1 MPKRIL
7 RNALL
12 MAAVTFLMALGL
24 LFYIRSTG
32 PLPGGGAPGSVL
44 LHDGVYTSAQQGY
57 LSEVTVTVAISG
69 GRVASVEADAA
80 GETGPRRAGRRPA
93 GRRADRDRLG
103 PRGGRGGGQHLHQP
117 GRPGR
122 DGGLPGPGGRRLTR

>member
-80 GETGPRRAGRRPA
+80 GETPA
-93 GRRADRDRLG
+93 F
-103 PRGGRGGGQHLHQP
+103 
-117 GRPGR
+117 
-122 DGGLPGPGGRRLTR
+122 GGLAAAQLAAELTETGSAHGVDAVAGSTYTSQAVLAGMEDCLAQAAAG

>member
-80 GETGPRRAGRRPA
+80 GETPA
-93 GRRADRDRLG
+93 L
-103 PRGGRGGGQHLHQP
+103 
-117 GRPGR
+117 
-122 DGGLPGPGGRRLTR
+122 GGLAAAQLAAELTETGSAHGVDTVAGSTYTSQAVLAGMEDCLAQAAAG

>member
-80 GETGPRRAGRRPA
+80 GETPA
-93 GRRADRDRLG
+93 L
-103 PRGGRGGGQHLHQP
+103 
-117 GRPGR
+117 
-122 DGGLPGPGGRRLTR
+122 GGLAAAQLAAELTETGSAHGVDVVAGSTYTSQAVLAGMEDCLAQAAAG

>member
-12 MAAVTFLMALGL
+12 MAAATFLMALGL

-44 LHDGVYTSAQQGY
+44 LHDGVYTSARQGY

-80 GETGPRRAGRRPA
+80 GETPA
-93 GRRADRDRLG
+93 L
-103 PRGGRGGGQHLHQP
+103 
-117 GRPGR
+117 
-122 DGGLPGPGGRRLTR
+122 GGLAAAQLAAELTETGSAHGVAAVAGSTYTSQAVLAGMEDCLAQAAAG